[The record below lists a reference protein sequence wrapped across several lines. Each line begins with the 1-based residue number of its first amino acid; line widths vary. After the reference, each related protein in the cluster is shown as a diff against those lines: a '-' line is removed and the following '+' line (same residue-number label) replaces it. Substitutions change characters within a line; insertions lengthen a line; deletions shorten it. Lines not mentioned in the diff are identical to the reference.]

1 MSFERCNTNRTRLPL
16 SCPLFRP
23 GNTTSLVSGQDT
35 LEAAFV
41 VPYVCELRRLTFV
54 TSSTPECHLTR
65 LTVRPSLL
73 FLLPLLNLRMM
84 ARLQYIRHLVFL
96 PFPHQ
101 HLRPGVDGRR
111 SNTFFFKRH
120 NVAKDAFY
128 MTRYR
133 INNDRRR
140 QFPASKDIRADGDRF
155 RLENLLHSRIHAFV
169 MPCDHHKMFLF
180 R

>member
-65 LTVRPSLL
+65 LTVRYCKTISRVSNFSIASHVHGSEYVQAPSL
-73 FLLPLLNLRMM
+73 
-84 ARLQYIRHLVFL
+84 
-96 PFPHQ
+96 
-101 HLRPGVDGRR
+101 RP
-111 SNTFFFKRH
+111 
-120 NVAKDAFY
+120 
-128 MTRYR
+128 
-133 INNDRRR
+133 
-140 QFPASKDIRADGDRF
+140 
-155 RLENLLHSRIHAFV
+155 
-169 MPCDHHKMFLF
+169 PCP
-180 R
+180 